1 LFDQI
6 GGYLLKDPVKKKE
19 SRKKTTNR
27 DRLMIS
33 AKTRELQKTHLKRK
47 ERSKPQKPK

>member
-6 GGYLLKDPVKKKE
+6 GGYLLKDPFEKKE
-19 SRKKTTNR
+19 SRKKTTNG

-33 AKTRELQKTHLKRK
+33 AQD
-47 ERSKPQKPK
+47 